1 MAQVKKNR
9 IKDFFDPSTGVRMTS
24 VHPEGYPFGGDAP
37 AKTDMEHQV
46 LLLKVNKLEEKLDEA
61 LDLIKEL
68 TAAKYPRLIGT
79 SEACRVLGISRSTL
93 MARISKG
100 AYPFAFKDKESGEWR
115 FNLLELNLHVNG

>member
-1 MAQVKKNR
+1 MGGKNQHQIDMLDRVMAR
-9 IKDFFDPSTGVRMTS
+9 TTGLQPTN
-24 VHPEGYPFGGDAP
+24 YPFGGGKLKKP
-37 AKTDMEHQV
+37 SVDMEHQV

-61 LDLIKEL
+61 LDLIREL